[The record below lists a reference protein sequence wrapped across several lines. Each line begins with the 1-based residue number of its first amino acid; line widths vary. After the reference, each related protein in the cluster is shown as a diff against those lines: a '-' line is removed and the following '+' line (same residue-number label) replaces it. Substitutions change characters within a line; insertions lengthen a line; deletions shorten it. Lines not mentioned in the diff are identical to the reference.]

1 MGVKGVSAWGPGKD
15 ESARIFPKKKKHTT
29 DSSRTA
35 FKKSGFQVNL
45 ISDEKL
51 KMQIMKQEP
60 ATVF

>member
-1 MGVKGVSAWGPGKD
+1 MHGDLEKTNLP
-15 ESARIFPKKKKHTT
+15 ESFLKKKKHTT

>member
-1 MGVKGVSAWGPGKD
+1 MKGVSAWGKD
-15 ESARIFPKKKKHTT
+15 GSARVFPKKKHTA

-35 FKKSGFQVNL
+35 FKKSGLQVNL

-60 ATVF
+60 GNCFLGVN